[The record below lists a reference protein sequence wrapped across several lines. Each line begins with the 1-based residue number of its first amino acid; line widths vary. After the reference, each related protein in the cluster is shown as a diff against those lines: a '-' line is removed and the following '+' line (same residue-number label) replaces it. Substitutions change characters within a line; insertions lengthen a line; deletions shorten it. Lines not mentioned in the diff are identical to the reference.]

1 MIFRFPDI
9 GEGLEEGTI
18 HEVYVQE
25 GQAVKAGDLLVSMET
40 DKVTADI
47 PSPRTGIVRKIFGKP
62 GDVIHVGEPLAE
74 IKVEGEDENL
84 TPAEMASG
92 HRMEEDEMYD
102 TESVTDAEEEVAGV
116 VGTLESAG
124 NEGILA
130 ASEEKTAE
138 RKQPETSGSTTVSG
152 STTDSGRHN
161 RHVPLPASP
170 EREYHPSGRKVFATP
185 HVRSIARE
193 MGIDIRTIAGSGPGG
208 RITRDDLEKV
218 AVSSSPAE
226 KTWMAQLWDADD
238 VSYEPLTQLRKT
250 IARNMLNSKHN
261 AAHVTIV
268 EEVEISE
275 LIAIRSNYKQKY
287 AERNAKLTYLPFIV
301 KATVLALKQHR
312 IMNAQMDMENN
323 RMIYKNQYNI
333 GIAMDTPEGL
343 VVPVIRNADRLSLFE
358 IAGQITAFADKARN
372 RKLTLDDMKGG
383 TFTISNFGSIA
394 GIFGTPVINYPQVGI
409 LGVGR
414 ITEQAVVKNHQV
426 VAGNVLGLSLSV
438 DHRVVDGGD
447 TARFMKQ
454 IIDHLADPI
463 SLLME

>member
-1 MIFRFPDI
+1 MLFRFPDI

-18 HEVYVQE
+18 HEIYVQE

-47 PSPRTGIVRKIFGKP
+47 PSPRTGVVVKIFGKP

-74 IKVEGEDENL
+74 IQVEGEAEVL

-92 HRMEEDEMYD
+92 HLMEEDDDLYEP
-102 TESVTDAEEEVAGV
+102 ESGQQDDEVAGV

-124 NEGILA
+124 NEEVMA
-130 ASEEKTAE
+130 ASEE
-138 RKQPETSGSTTVSG
+138 TSSTGRQSG
-152 STTDSGRHN
+152 ALGALDSAATTGKPGRN
-161 RHVPLPASP
+161 VPLPASS
-170 EREYHPSGRKVFATP
+170 EREYLPSGRKVFATP

-193 MGIDIRTIAGSGPGG
+193 MGIDIRKITGTGPGG
-208 RITRDDLEKV
+208 RITREDLEKV
-218 AVSSSPAE
+218 AASSSPAE
-226 KTWMAQLWDADD
+226 KTWMAQHWHADD

-261 AAHVTIV
+261 AAHITIV

-275 LIAIRSNYKQKY
+275 LIAIREKYKVKY

-343 VVPVIRNADRLSLFE
+343 VVPVIRNADKLSLFE
-358 IAGQITAFADKARN
+358 IAQQITAFADKARE

-409 LGVGR
+409 LGIGR
-414 ITEQAVVKNHQV
+414 IMEQAVVKNHQV
-426 VAGNVLGLSLSV
+426 VVGNVLGLSLSV

-463 SLLME
+463 SLMME